1 VSFKLETDPNILISK
16 ATGAITKYGVDC
28 VIANL
33 LHTRNSEVQ
42 IVARRKHVRCGE
54 LGAMAGGPV
63 EAEAIEGG
71 EFEKVLVSVSGQG
84 AGGGGATQIERPLVS
99 AMTLIHGQFMSA
111 S

>member
-1 VSFKLETDPNILISK
+1 MSFKLETDPNILISK

-42 IVARRKHVRCGE
+42 IVARRKHVHCGE
-54 LGAMAGGPV
+54 LGAMAGGLV
-63 EAEAIEGG
+63 ETGAIEGD

-84 AGGGGATQIERPLVS
+84 AGGGVPRRLNDRS
-99 AMTLIHGQFMSA
+99 
-111 S
+111 